1 MSASVCIS
9 DVDCEKVSDEALR
22 SWDSYRAHLQMPK
35 HAPDGLKP
43 RDFIRVHRGLDNHGD
58 GLVCKLATA

>member
-1 MSASVCIS
+1 
-9 DVDCEKVSDEALR
+9 LR
-22 SWDSYRAHLQMPK
+22 SWDSYRAHLQLPK

-58 GLVCKLATA
+58 GLVRRVGTASRNRIPFTCSLAG